1 MGRGVRDNGELSGYA
16 PALNQSGRAALERPR
31 PGTRGLSPMQTERT
45 ARRAYGSGSIFENGG
60 SYFGKW
66 RVDGRQIK
74 RRLGPVRTAG
84 ARDGLTKSQAEARL
98 RELMAEVAVE
108 DVKVAASSTRR
119 PNHYTVAEV
128 GDLFIEHAREHRGL
142 KETTLT
148 DYAMHVRMHLAP
160 FFGDLP
166 IQRLDARCIEAF
178 AKHLR
183 TKKGQGRRGGKPL
196 SPKSVR
202 NYLGT
207 LSALLNF
214 AVRKKWLAASPMT
227 AVDLPAMSTDA
238 PLDELTFLEPGE
250 VARLVE
256 AAVPGEYHALDAGL
270 YTMATYTG
278 LRQGELRGLRWS
290 SVDFARST
298 VHVVEGVTRGRRSSP
313 KGRRRR
319 TVPLAPPAAAAL
331 LELRASSEWT
341 APDDP
346 VFACPSTGRPMA
358 RAGLMARYHEALVAA
373 GLPATFS
380 FHDLRHTFGTTMA
393 RAGVEVGTI
402 QAWLGHADLATT
414 QLYMHYAP
422 QAEDAARIAA
432 AFEPGTSRGTNLR
445 LARRTERNS
454 RAA

>member
-1 MGRGVRDNGELSGYA
+1 
-16 PALNQSGRAALERPR
+16 
-31 PGTRGLSPMQTERT
+31 MQTERT
-45 ARRAYGSGSIFENGG
+45 ARRAYGSGSIFERDGR
-60 SYFGKW
+60 YYGKW
-66 RVDGRQIK
+66 RVDGRQVK
-74 RRLGPVRTAG
+74 RQLGPVRTPG

-98 RELMAEVAVE
+98 REMIAEVAVE
-108 DVKVAASSTRR
+108 DVKVAASATRR
-119 PNHYTVAEV
+119 PHHHTVAEL

-166 IQRLDARCIEAF
+166 IQRIDARRIEAF

-196 SPKSVR
+196 SPKSIR
-202 NYLGT
+202 NYLGS

-227 AVDLPAMSTDA
+227 AVDLPAMNTDA

-256 AAVPGEYHALDAGL
+256 AAVQGEYHALDMAL

-278 LRQGELRGLRWS
+278 LRQGELRGLRWA
-290 SVDFARST
+290 SVDFGQST

-319 TVPLAPPAAAAL
+319 TVPLAPPVAAAL

-341 APDDP
+341 GSDDP

-358 RAGLMARYHEALVAA
+358 RAGIMSRYREALVAA

-422 QAEDAARIAA
+422 QAQDASRIAA
-432 AFEPGTSRGTNLR
+432 AFAVEPNPGTNLGTNLR
-445 LARRTERNS
+445 LTGGTESTS